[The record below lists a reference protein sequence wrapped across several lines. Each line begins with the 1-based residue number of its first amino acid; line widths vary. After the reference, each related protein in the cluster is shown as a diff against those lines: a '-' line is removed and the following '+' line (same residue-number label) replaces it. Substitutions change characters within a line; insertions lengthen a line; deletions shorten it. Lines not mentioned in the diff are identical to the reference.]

1 MGNAR
6 KYEPL
11 WPDLDSR
18 PLPTWFDEAK
28 IGVFMHHGPCTVPG
42 FGLSTVNSGRAKFV
56 SLLKIF
62 ALWYRVRSLDDKNL
76 WLTRI

>member
-1 MGNAR
+1 MRSSSAILIFILALSVGDAR

-42 FGLSTVNSGRAKFV
+42 FGLSTVDSGMTKFV
-56 SLLKIF
+56 GLIWMVTTSH
-62 ALWYRVRSLDDKNL
+62 
-76 WLTRI
+76 

>member
-1 MGNAR
+1 MRSSSAILIFILALSVGDAR

-42 FGLSTVNSGRAKFV
+42 FGLSTVDSGMA
-56 SLLKIF
+56 
-62 ALWYRVRSLDDKNL
+62 
-76 WLTRI
+76 